1 MMKGSILLDTN
12 IIISR
17 EDNNEISRELQELLA
32 ILNGNEFKVFVHPMS
47 FKDIDRDKNHTRK
60 QIISSKMNSY
70 NILNT
75 HFNFDEDSVFKEKI
89 NYKKHQMILLI
100 IVCYILCLKMKLLF

>member
-32 ILNGNEFKVFVHPMS
+32 ILNGNEFKVLFIQCLL
-47 FKDIDRDKNHTRK
+47 KTLIEIK
-60 QIISSKMNSY
+60 IIQENR
-70 NILNT
+70 
-75 HFNFDEDSVFKEKI
+75 
-89 NYKKHQMILLI
+89 
-100 IVCYILCLKMKLLF
+100 

>member
-32 ILNGNEFKVFVHPMS
+32 IL
-47 FKDIDRDKNHTRK
+47 
-60 QIISSKMNSY
+60 Y
-70 NILNT
+70 L
-75 HFNFDEDSVFKEKI
+75 SVFRLPI
-89 NYKKHQMILLI
+89 NMPI
-100 IVCYILCLKMKLLF
+100 